1 MVGTGS
7 IPVRFNVSVD
17 GVKDGV
23 GTFFTGVKEWSR
35 WLGRKCFV
43 VANDG
48 LQLGKEVL
56 YKCLELLK
64 LLWESSKPFLKSVLD
79 FVKSPAGIMTGL
91 ITGGLLLGHTA
102 LKLEDQNAQRMLL
115 GLSYLVVGMGLVF
128 GCNVG
133 IIPIIFA

>member
-1 MVGTGS
+1 MEGTGG

-17 GVKDGV
+17 GVRNGV
-23 GTFFTGVKEWSR
+23 GASFTDVKEWSR

-48 LQLGKEVL
+48 LQLGKEMFYKVL
-56 YKCLELLK
+56 DLLK

-91 ITGGLLLGHTA
+91 LTGGLLLGHTA

-115 GLSYLVVGMGLVF
+115 GLSYLVFGMGLVF
-128 GCNVG
+128 GCQVG
-133 IIPIIFA
+133 IVPIIF